1 MNTKIPIGLI
11 IVSIIAILI
20 DCYAGYALFLMT
32 AMPIGHYLSPILL
45 LVLTISV
52 PITFI
57 ASIIGLFRF
66 KKWAY
71 RTFFILTLVLHSFLI
86 YIDIYDLTIKAI
98 KRLEIQQIF
107 PTISFL
113 IFLIYFLQSSVRR
126 LFK

>member
-1 MNTKIPIGLI
+1 MRIKIPIALI
-11 IVSIIAILI
+11 IISVIAIFI
-20 DCYAGYALFLMT
+20 DCYAGYGLFLMT

-45 LVLTISV
+45 LFLVVSV

-71 RTFFILTLVLHSFLI
+71 RTFFTLTLLLHSFLI

-107 PTISFL
+107 PMVSLFV
-113 IFLIYFLQSSVRR
+113 FVVYFLLPSVRK